1 MAVELFKIVENDNIC
16 KTARKEAKNLHKKGS
31 LKGNSRN
38 LIWF

>member
-1 MAVELFKIVENDNIC
+1 MAVELFSIVENDKIC
-16 KTARKEAKNLHKKGS
+16 KIASKGAKNLHKKGS